1 MDKGGKEVRHGGR
14 LEVVESSPAPDP
26 GKSSASGPVLRP
38 IYAVRSEHERILEA
52 MLRVVA
58 ERGYEGATVAEVVAV
73 AGVAQAEFER
83 RFGDKEAC
91 FLAAYDAVFDVLVAH
106 VSTAFQSASGQ
117 PWADRVI
124 AALRA
129 LVELM
134 AAEADL
140 ARMAIVE
147 VTAIGDDAR
156 VRYREALDRFT
167 PFLEQ
172 GRDASP
178 QGRQLPEQTARFAIG
193 AVTTMVFDEIRAGRC
208 DELESVLPD
217 LVFAV
222 TMPYLGVEAAEQQMR
237 RVKN

>member
-1 MDKGGKEVRHGGR
+1 MD
-14 LEVVESSPAPDP
+14 SQSQSDP
-26 GKSSASGPVLRP
+26 GKRSASGSALRP
-38 IYAVRSEHERILEA
+38 IYAVRSERERILEA

-58 ERGYEGATVAEVVAV
+58 ERGYEGATVAEVIAV

-83 RFGDKEAC
+83 RFADKEAC

-106 VSTAFQSASGQ
+106 VSTAFQSASGGS
-117 PWADRVI
+117 WADRVI

-147 VTAIGDDAR
+147 VTAIAGDAR

-172 GRDASP
+172 GRAASA
-178 QGRQLPEQTARFAIG
+178 QGEQLPEGTDRFAIG
-193 AVTTMVFDEIRAGRC
+193 AVTTIVFDEIRAGRC
-208 DELESVLPD
+208 DALEAVLPD
-217 LVFAV
+217 LVFAA
-222 TMPYLGVEAAEQQMR
+222 TMPYLGVEAAEAQMR
-237 RVKN
+237 RVQS

>member
-1 MDKGGKEVRHGGR
+1 M
-14 LEVVESSPAPDP
+14 
-26 GKSSASGPVLRP
+26 SGISLQP

-73 AGVAQAEFER
+73 AAVTRADFDR
-83 RFGDKEAC
+83 RFADKEAC
-91 FLAAYDAVFDVLVAH
+91 FLAAYNAVFDVLVAH
-106 VSTAFQSASGQ
+106 VSTAFQSAVSE

-147 VTAIGDDAR
+147 VTAIGGDAR
-156 VRYREALDRFT
+156 LRYREALDRFI

-172 GRDASP
+172 GRPASA
-178 QGRQLPEQTARFAIG
+178 QGEQLPEQTARFAIG

-208 DELESVLPD
+208 DELEAALPD
-217 LVFAV
+217 LVFAA
-222 TMPYLGVEAAEQQMR
+222 TMPYLGVEAAEAQMR
-237 RVKN
+237 RVQN

>member
-1 MDKGGKEVRHGGR
+1 MD
-14 LEVVESSPAPDP
+14 SSSASDP
-26 GKSSASGPVLRP
+26 GKRPASGAALRP
-38 IYAVRSEHERILEA
+38 IYAVRSDHERILEA

-58 ERGYEGATVAEVVAV
+58 ERGYEGATVAEVIAV
-73 AGVAQAEFER
+73 SGATRSEFER
-83 RFGDKEAC
+83 RFADKEAC
-91 FLAAYDAVFDVLVAH
+91 FLAAYDAVFDVLVSH
-106 VSTAFQSASGQ
+106 VSTAFESAAGE

-156 VRYREALDRFT
+156 VRYREALDRFA

-172 GRDASP
+172 GRAASA
-178 QGRQLPEQTARFAIG
+178 QGEQLPEQTARLAIG

-208 DELESVLPD
+208 DELEAVLPD

-222 TMPYLGVEAAEQQMR
+222 TMPYLGVEAAEAQMR
-237 RVKN
+237 RVEI

>member
-1 MDKGGKEVRHGGR
+1 VDS
-14 LEVVESSPAPDP
+14 LSASNP
-26 GKSSASGPVLRP
+26 GKRSASGPTLRQ

-58 ERGYEGATVAEVVAV
+58 ERGYEGATVAEVVAL
-73 AGVAQAEFER
+73 AGLTRAEFDR
-83 RFGDKEAC
+83 RFADKEAC
-91 FLAAYDAVFDVLVAH
+91 FLAAYDAVFDVLVSH
-106 VSTAFQSASGQ
+106 VATAFQSAAGEL
-117 PWADRVI
+117 WADRVT

-147 VTAIGDDAR
+147 VTAIGGDAR
-156 VRYREALDRFT
+156 VRYREALDRFV

-172 GRDASP
+172 GRTSSP
-178 QGRQLPEQTARFAIG
+178 QGEQLPEQTARFAIG

-208 DELESVLPD
+208 DELEALLPD
-217 LVFAV
+217 LVFTM
-222 TMPYLGVEAAEQQMR
+222 TMPYLGVEAAEAQMR
-237 RVKN
+237 RVHN